1 MVPHMKANKD
11 RDLGIVCYQS
21 HTWSQ
26 SGSQVKT
33 AKSGTKAQKES
44 LTAAVNHQEKAAK
57 IQWQSK
63 CLSFS

>member
-1 MVPHMKANKD
+1 MAPHMKANED
-11 RDLGIVCYQS
+11 RDVGIVRYQS
-21 HTWSQ
+21 HVWSQ

-33 AKSGTKAQKES
+33 PKSGTKAQKES